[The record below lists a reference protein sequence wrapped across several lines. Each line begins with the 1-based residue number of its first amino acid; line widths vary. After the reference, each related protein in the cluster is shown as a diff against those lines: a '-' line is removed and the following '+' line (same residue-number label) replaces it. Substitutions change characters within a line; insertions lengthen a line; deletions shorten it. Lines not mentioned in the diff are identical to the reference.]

1 MQHLPEPEEQRW
13 ILDGLASLIRRGG
26 LAPFVSA
33 PIVET
38 NRRHFPEGYSPTL
51 PSVDRLGRRLMQY
64 AGLGDLDVAL
74 APFEPHEVDDESVL
88 ADFRGIEK
96 GVATF
101 GLNVEQV
108 ADLEPIA
115 GVLAHEVAHAFRQR
129 RGLVVDDPDEEEL
142 LTDLTTIYLG
152 FGILT
157 ANARWRFRK
166 GGELQG
172 AYAVTR
178 WVTTAAGYLP
188 AQGFSFALTAQLV
201 ARDPAPREWKRVLAA
216 LETNQRAFAEAA
228 LEKLAADRER
238 LTTAL
243 ALPDR
248 TGWPPPVAPDS
259 ILRPL
264 PPPPEFEEWGD
275 TEEDTTWNAGHPVF
289 RVRESHVVL
298 STVLPGLIFGIG
310 GMALTGV
317 LWGSQSGF
325 WAGAAGAAIGLRTGL
340 KGRCDV
346 CSDPECKAKIPEPA
360 VTCPGC
366 GGTVAGRIDNPDQRL
381 EAEERLGMGS
391 SPHDSR

>member
-1 MQHLPEPEEQRW
+1 
-13 ILDGLASLIRRGG
+13 
-26 LAPFVSA
+26 
-33 PIVET
+33 
-38 NRRHFPEGYSPTL
+38 
-51 PSVDRLGRRLMQY
+51 
-64 AGLGDLDVAL
+64 
-74 APFEPHEVDDESVL
+74 
-88 ADFRGIEK
+88 
-96 GVATF
+96 
-101 GLNVEQV
+101 V

-360 VTCPGC
+360 ATCPGC

-381 EAEERLGMGS
+381 EAEERLGM
-391 SPHDSR
+391 PRMMR

>member
-38 NRRHFPEGYSPTL
+38 NRRYFPEGYSPTL
-51 PSVDRLGRRLMQY
+51 PSVDRLARRLMQY
-64 AGLGDLDVAL
+64 AGLGDLDVRL
-74 APFEPHEVDDESVL
+74 EPFEPKEVDDESVL

-129 RGLVVDDPDEEEL
+129 RGLVVDDPDEKEL

-188 AQGFSFALTAQLV
+188 AQGFSFALAAQLV

-216 LETNQRAFAEAA
+216 LETNQRAFAETA
-228 LEKLAADRER
+228 LEELAADRER
-238 LTTAL
+238 LATTL
-243 ALPDR
+243 ALDR
-248 TGWPPPVAPDS
+248 KS
-259 ILRPL
+259 
-264 PPPPEFEEWGD
+264 
-275 TEEDTTWNAGHPVF
+275 
-289 RVRESHVVL
+289 VV
-298 STVLPGLIFGIG
+298 
-310 GMALTGV
+310 
-317 LWGSQSGF
+317 
-325 WAGAAGAAIGLRTGL
+325 
-340 KGRCDV
+340 
-346 CSDPECKAKIPEPA
+346 
-360 VTCPGC
+360 
-366 GGTVAGRIDNPDQRL
+366 
-381 EAEERLGMGS
+381 
-391 SPHDSR
+391 